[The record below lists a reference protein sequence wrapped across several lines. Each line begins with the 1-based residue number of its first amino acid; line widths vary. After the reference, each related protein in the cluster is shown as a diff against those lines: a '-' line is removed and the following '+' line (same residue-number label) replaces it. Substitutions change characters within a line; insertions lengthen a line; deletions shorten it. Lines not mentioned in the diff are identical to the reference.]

1 MSVLTDSINS
11 QNFAIR
17 TAFLNRTNGA
27 ITRPKKITDEDR
39 RELARRRRIE
49 DFQMARDLGISLNE
63 LGAL

>member
-1 MSVLTDSINS
+1 MSQLTDSINS

-17 TAFLNRTNGA
+17 TAFLNRTNGTL
-27 ITRPKKITDEDR
+27 TRPKKITDEDR

-63 LGAL
+63 LGVL

>member
-1 MSVLTDSINS
+1 MSALTDSLNP

-17 TAFLNRTNGA
+17 TAFLNRTNG
-27 ITRPKKITDEDR
+27 ITSAQPKITDEDR

-49 DFQMARDLGISLNE
+49 DFQLAREPGITIDE